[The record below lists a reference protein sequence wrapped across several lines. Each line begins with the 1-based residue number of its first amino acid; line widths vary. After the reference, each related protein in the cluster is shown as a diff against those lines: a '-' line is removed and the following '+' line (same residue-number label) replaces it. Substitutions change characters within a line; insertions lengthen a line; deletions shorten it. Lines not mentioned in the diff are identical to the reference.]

1 MPAANA
7 SIAHLLIHAT
17 IPLPRPGPVL
27 LHALIYIYR
36 LAQRHSHSGLAVAC
50 GSCSLVA
57 PATFGLRLGA
67 RASGG
72 VLWPAAPPTRGRQRW
87 FTLRR

>member
-36 LAQRHSHSGLAVAC
+36 LAQRHSHSGLAVAG
-50 GSCSLVA
+50 GSCSL
-57 PATFGLRLGA
+57 GA
-67 RASGG
+67 RATRLG
-72 VLWPAAPPTRGRQRW
+72 PPPLGH
-87 FTLRR
+87 LPLGLVH

>member
-36 LAQRHSHSGLAVAC
+36 LAQRHSHSGLAVA
-50 GSCSLVA
+50 GGRCSLGTR
-57 PATFGLRLGA
+57 ATGLGPPPLGA
-67 RASGG
+67 LAT
-72 VLWPAAPPTRGRQRW
+72 WTGR
-87 FTLRR
+87 LIAIGP